1 MKICCISD
9 THEKHQYLDI
19 PECDVLVCAGDYN
32 LSTEWDMDK
41 LNHWFG
47 TLKDKVGRIVFVAG
61 NHDFAL
67 QSANSIYLEHL
78 FTNATYLEDSSV
90 IIDGVKFY
98 GTPWCP
104 FFNSWAFME
113 SHDFLKT
120 NREKIPEDTDV
131 LISHCPPFG
140 IMDHVRRANGDLGQS
155 QGCAS
160 LRDRIKLIKPK
171 LSVFGHMHEGYGQ
184 YTDYTTDYVNA
195 SCMDEMYAFVNKPIL
210 IEI

>member
-1 MKICCISD
+1 MKICAISD
-9 THEKHQYLDI
+9 THNKQKYLDI
-19 PECDVLVCAGDYN
+19 PDCDVLLCAGDYD
-32 LSTEWDMDK
+32 LSIEWDLDK

-47 TLKDKVGRIVFVAG
+47 TLKNVKNIVFVAG

-67 QSANSIYLEHL
+67 QSTNKIYIEHI

-90 IIDGVKFY
+90 IIDEVKFY

-113 SHDFLKT
+113 SHDFLKA
-120 NREKIPEDTDV
+120 NRERIPEDTDV

-140 IMDHVRRANGDLGQS
+140 IMDYVKKANGDTGQS

-171 LSVFGHMHEGYGQ
+171 LSVFGHINEGYGK
-184 YTDYTTDYVNA
+184 YTDYSTDYVNA
-195 SCMDEMYAFVNKPIL
+195 SIMNEMYSPVNSPIL
-210 IEI
+210 IDI